1 MTGTPCPAGRFP
13 TPSGVAV
20 SPDGTRAYITD
31 LVGASVSVL
40 DTATNTITATI
51 GVDAGPVGVAV
62 SPDGT
67 HIYVTNFRISG
78 TVSVVD
84 TATGTGG
91 TSGVNVW
98 DNPHWKC
105 LS

>member
-13 TPSGVAV
+13 TPS
-20 SPDGTRAYITD
+20 
-31 LVGASVSVL
+31 
-40 DTATNTITATI
+40 
-51 GVDAGPVGVAV
+51 GVAV

-105 LS
+105 MS

>member
-1 MTGTPCPAGRFP
+1 MTGIPCPAGRFP
-13 TPSGVAV
+13 TP
-20 SPDGTRAYITD
+20 Y
-31 LVGASVSVL
+31 
-40 DTATNTITATI
+40 
-51 GVDAGPVGVAV
+51 GVAV

>member
-1 MTGTPCPAGRFP
+1 MTA
-13 TPSGVAV
+13 
-20 SPDGTRAYITD
+20 
-31 LVGASVSVL
+31 
-40 DTATNTITATI
+40 DT
-51 GVDAGPVGVAV
+51 
-62 SPDGT
+62 PDGT

>member
-1 MTGTPCPAGRFP
+1 MPTAPPCTRPPSAPGWGSASSCRCDPRTGRDRYTVPGWAL
-13 TPSGVAV
+13 SH
-20 SPDGTRAYITD
+20 
-31 LVGASVSVL
+31 
-40 DTATNTITATI
+40 
-51 GVDAGPVGVAV
+51 PVGVAV

-84 TATGTGG
+84 TATGAGG
-91 TSGVNVW
+91 TSWVNVW